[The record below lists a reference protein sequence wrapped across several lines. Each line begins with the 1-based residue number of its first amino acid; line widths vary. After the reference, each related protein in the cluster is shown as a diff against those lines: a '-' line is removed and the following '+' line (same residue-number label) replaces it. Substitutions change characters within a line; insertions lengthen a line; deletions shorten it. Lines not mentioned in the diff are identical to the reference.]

1 MNPSG
6 PFIQRPVATSLLMAA
21 ILLVGVVAYTLLPVS
36 ALPEVDYPTI
46 QVLTFYPGAS
56 PDVMATTVTAP
67 LERQFGQLQGLSQ
80 MTSTSSGGSSVIV
93 LQFALSLNIDI
104 AEEEVQ
110 SSINAAQSFLPS
122 SLPSP
127 PVYSKTN
134 PADAPVLT
142 LAVTSNSIPL
152 SQVEDL
158 VDTRLAPK
166 LSQLSGVGLVS
177 ISGGQKPAVRIQ
189 ANPTALSSYGLN
201 LEDLRT
207 ALLATSVNAA
217 KGNFDGPHQDY
228 QINAN
233 DQLVTSDD
241 YRKVVVAYRNGA
253 PIMLKDVAQV
263 VDGVENN
270 KQAAWMHETPAVIVN
285 IQRQPGAN
293 TISVVKAIKA
303 ILPQLEVN
311 LPASIQVTPLTD
323 LTTAINASV
332 SDVEF
337 ELMLTVALVV
347 MVIFLFLRNLY
358 ATIIPS
364 IAVPV
369 SLVGTFGVMYAL
381 GYSLDNLSLMALTI
395 STGFVVDDAIVMI
408 ENITRYLEAG
418 DSPMQAA
425 MKGAEQIGFTIISLT
440 VSLIAVLIPLLFMG
454 DVVGRLFREFAVTL
468 AVTIILSAVVSL
480 TLTPMMCSRILRHS
494 PPKEQQGRI
503 FRASERVF
511 ENMIAFYGRTL
522 KFVLGYQTITLLVA
536 AATLVLTIVLYIVI
550 PKGFFPT
557 QDTGVIQGISQA
569 PATISFA
576 AMEQKQQQ
584 LAHIILQDPA
594 VESISSF
601 IGADGT
607 NTTLN
612 SGRMSIN
619 LKPLNARDMSASDV
633 IRRLQTS
640 LKPVEGIELYM
651 EPVQNITVD
660 DRVSRTQ
667 YQYTLE
673 DPDPNELNLW
683 TGRLVDKMKQ
693 LPQLADVATDQQTGG
708 LAVSLVIDR
717 VTASRLGITP
727 STIDSTLYDAYGQR
741 QISTMYTQ
749 LNQYHVI
756 LETAPSSQQ
765 GPGKLQD
772 LYIQTNASAGGS
784 GPGASSSF
792 ASSGSSSAG
801 SNATTT
807 SVKYTPSAMAL
818 SVPQNAIHS
827 GVGASGASSTANAA
841 TNTSASNAVPL
852 SAFTHLEKGAESL
865 SINHQGQ
872 FPAVTVSF
880 NLSPNAALGGA
891 ITAIEKAQKN
901 LNMPASVQYG
911 FQGTAASFQGSLSNE
926 GLLILAALAAVYIV
940 LGILY
945 ESFIH
950 PITILST
957 LPSAGV
963 GALLALILFKQDLSV
978 VAIIGIILLIGI
990 VKKNGIMMVD
1000 FAMEGER
1007 EHGKSAT
1014 DAIYDACLLRF
1025 RPIMMTTMAALLA
1038 GLPLALGQGMGSELR
1053 RPLGIAMVGGLLL
1066 SQVLTLYTTPVIYIF
1081 FDRLGHR
1088 FTRAPNTIQP
1098 SGDPQPAEGT

>member
-1 MNPSG
+1 MNPSA
-6 PFIQRPVATSLLMAA
+6 PFIQRPVATALLMAA
-21 ILLVGVVAYTLLPVS
+21 ILLVGIVAYTQLPVS

-110 SSINAAQSFLPS
+110 SSINASQSFLPS
-122 SLPSP
+122 NLPSP

-142 LAVTSNSIPL
+142 LAITSDSMPL

-201 LEDLRT
+201 MEDLRT
-207 ALLATSVNAA
+207 ALTQTSVNQA

-233 DQLVTSDD
+233 DQLMTSGD

-253 PIMLKDVAQV
+253 PIMLSNVAQV
-263 VDGVENN
+263 VDGIENN
-270 KQAAWMHETPAVIVN
+270 KQAAWMNKTPAVILN

-311 LPASIQVTPLTD
+311 LPASIKVTPLTD

-337 ELMLTVALVV
+337 ELLLTVALVV
-347 MVIFLFLRNLY
+347 MVIFLFLRNIY

-364 IAVPV
+364 IAVPL
-369 SLVGTFGVMYAL
+369 SLVGTFGAMYAL

-418 DSPMQAA
+418 DTPMQAA

-480 TLTPMMCSRILRHS
+480 TLTPMMCSRILHQT
-494 PPKEQQGRI
+494 PKEQQGR
-503 FRASERVF
+503 FFKASERVF
-511 ENMIAFYGRTL
+511 ENVIAFYGRTL

-536 AATLVLTIVLYIVI
+536 AATLVLTIMLYIVI

-569 PATISFA
+569 PETISFA
-576 AMEQKQQQ
+576 AMAEKQQQ
-584 LAHIILQDPA
+584 LAAIILQDPA
-594 VESISSF
+594 VDSLSSF

-619 LKPLNARDMSASDV
+619 LKPLNVRNISASDV

-640 LKPVEGIELYM
+640 LKPVEGIVLYM
-651 EPVQNITVD
+651 DPVQNITVD

-673 DPDPNELNLW
+673 DPDANELNLW

-717 VTASRLGITP
+717 VTASRLGIAP

-741 QISTMYTQ
+741 QINTMYTQ

-756 LETAPSSQQ
+756 LETDPNFQLS
-765 GPGKLQD
+765 PGRLQD
-772 LYIQTNASAGGS
+772 LYIQTNTSAGGS

-807 SVKYTPSAMAL
+807 TVAFTPSSAAL
-818 SVPQNAIHS
+818 SAPSNAIKS
-827 GVGASGASSTANAA
+827 NVGASSASSAANAVSSTA
-841 TNTSASNAVPL
+841 ASNAVPL
-852 SAFTHLEKGAESL
+852 SAFTHIEKVTEPL

-880 NLSPNAALGGA
+880 NLAPGAALGGA
-891 ITAIEKAQKN
+891 ITAIEKAQKD

-911 FQGTAASFQGSLSNE
+911 FQGTAASFQGSLANE

-950 PITILST
+950 PVTILST

-963 GALLALILFKQDLSV
+963 GALLALIIFKQDLSV

-1007 EHGKSAT
+1007 EHGKNST

-1066 SQVLTLYTTPVIYIF
+1066 SQILTLYTTPVIYIF
-1081 FDRLGHR
+1081 FDRIGHR
-1088 FTRAPNTIQP
+1088 FSRSPKTIA
-1098 SGDPQPAEGT
+1098 SDSEPQPAEG